1 MSASGPRLCGI
12 GVDFGTTNSVVALAF
27 EDGEVES
34 LVFPSAQGPTPT
46 FRSALAFWR
55 EGRRLAHA
63 CGPQALERA
72 LASEGEQR
80 FIQSVKT
87 YLGSRGFS
95 ETRLYGHRLT
105 VEELIAVFLRDLL
118 VQAPRGVAVLAGRP
132 VVFAGENPD
141 EALAVARLREAFRLA
156 GVGEVELALEPMG
169 AAYWRA
175 RTARREETALVADF
189 GGGTSDF
196 SVLRLSREKG
206 RLKAAPLG
214 HAGVGVAGDSFDYRI
229 IEHVVAPKLGK
240 GSFYRS
246 FDKRLP
252 IPAFWHAAFAQW
264 HQLSFLKTPQT
275 LAELD
280 QLIKAAEEPQKLGK
294 LRIVIEHDLAFEL
307 YRAVGALKAALSG
320 EESARFSFSREGV
333 DIEAQVSRRA
343 FESWIA
349 DDLDRIGAATQR
361 ALDASGLGAEEI
373 DAVFLTG
380 GTSYVPAVRALFARR
395 FGEGKIHVGDAFQSV
410 ASGLALMATDRVRA

>member
-34 LVFPSAQGPTPT
+34 LVFPSAQGPTAT

-55 EGRRLAHA
+55 EGRKLAHA

-72 LASEGEQR
+72 LAPEGEQR
-80 FIQSVKT
+80 FIQSIKT

-95 ETRLYGHRLT
+95 ETRIYGHRLT
-105 VEELIAVFLRDLL
+105 IEELIAVFLRDLL
-118 VQAPRGVAVLAGRP
+118 AQAPRGVAVLAGRP

-141 EALAVARLREAFRLA
+141 EALAVARLRKAFRLA
-156 GVGEVELALEPMG
+156 GADEVELAFEPVG

-196 SVLRLSREKG
+196 SVLRLSREDG
-206 RLKAAPLG
+206 RVKAAPLG
-214 HAGVGVAGDSFDYRI
+214 HAGIGVAGDSFDYRI
-229 IEHVVAPKLGK
+229 IEHVVAPELGK

-280 QLIKAAEEPQKLGK
+280 QLIKAAEEPQELGK

-307 YRAVGALKAALSG
+307 YRAVGALKAALSD
-320 EESARFSFSREGV
+320 EESARFSFSREAV
-333 DIEAQVSRRA
+333 DIEAQVSRLA

-361 ALDASGLGAEEI
+361 ALDASGLGADEI

-395 FGEGKIHVGDAFQSV
+395 FGDEKIHVGDAFQSV
-410 ASGLALMATDRVRA
+410 ASGLALMAADRVRA